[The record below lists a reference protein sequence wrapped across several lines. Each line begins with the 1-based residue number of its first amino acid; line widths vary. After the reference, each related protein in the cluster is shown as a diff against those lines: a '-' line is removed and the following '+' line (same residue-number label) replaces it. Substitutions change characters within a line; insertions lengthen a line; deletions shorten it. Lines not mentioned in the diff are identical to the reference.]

1 MKIFWSSASFE
12 DRTRIFDY
20 LADKNPVAAVE
31 IDMRIE
37 SAIEALLTD
46 HPKAGKTGRVTGT
59 REFFIPNTTY
69 VVVYQIRAS
78 SIRILRV
85 LHTSKMWP

>member
-1 MKIFWSSASFE
+1 MKILWSSASFE

-37 SAIEALLTD
+37 SAIEAFFTD
-46 HPKAGKTGRVTGT
+46 HPKAGKTGRETGT
-59 REFFIPNTTY
+59 REIFIPNTTY

-85 LHTSKMWP
+85 LHTSMMWP